1 MMLQLK
7 PVTDDVIRV
16 SQNDELVKKDVAL
29 AAARD
34 RNQRSSAMYVRR
46 PWRYCTL
53 SCIILKSHKQSLV
66 RKKVD

>member
-29 AAARD
+29 AADAAVLLAIVISD
-34 RNQRSSAMYVRR
+34 RQLCMYAD
-46 PWRYCTL
+46 PGGTAHTELYYT
-53 SCIILKSHKQSLV
+53 
-66 RKKVD
+66 

>member
-1 MMLQLK
+1 MLQLK

-34 RNQRSSAMYVRR
+34 RNQRSSAMYAD
-46 PWRYCTL
+46 PGGTA
-53 SCIILKSHKQSLV
+53 H
-66 RKKVD
+66 